1 MLEESSDELDLLKF
15 LQSLPAETQEHIS
28 AVLNTLISELME
40 TDMKNDDVLFCGSN
54 GKRVVKCM
62 HYDRKLLGGV
72 DGPVIF
78 PSANPMVV
86 IGAYSNEF
94 IENKA
99 AEFRTSYADSED
111 CEEQWHLFLNGL
123 ADDVAYKAEVLPA
136 PEFEDLL
143 AP

>member
-1 MLEESSDELDLLKF
+1 MHDEGPDELELLEF
-15 LQSLPAETQEHIS
+15 LQSLPPEAQLHIS
-28 AVLNTLISELME
+28 SVLNTLISELMGASVK
-40 TDMKNDDVLFCGSN
+40 DDDVLFCGSN

-99 AEFRTSYADSED
+99 AEFRMGSDDSED
-111 CEEQWHLFLNGL
+111 CEQQWHHFLNEL
-123 ADDVAYKAEVLPA
+123 ADEVAYKAEILPA
-136 PEFEDLL
+136 GKFEDLL
-143 AP
+143 TP

>member
-1 MLEESSDELDLLKF
+1 
-15 LQSLPAETQEHIS
+15 
-28 AVLNTLISELME
+28 
-40 TDMKNDDVLFCGSN
+40 
-54 GKRVVKCM
+54 M

-111 CEEQWHLFLNGL
+111 CEQQWHLFLNGL
-123 ADDVAYKAEVLPA
+123 ADEVAYKAEILPA
-136 PEFEDLL
+136 PKFEDLL

>member
-1 MLEESSDELDLLKF
+1 MLEEGPDELELLEF
-15 LQSLPAETQEHIS
+15 LQSLPAEAQEHIAS
-28 AVLNTLISELME
+28 VLNTLISELMG
-40 TDMKNDDVLFCGSN
+40 TSVKDDDVLFCGSN

-72 DGPVIF
+72 DGPVLF

-99 AEFRTSYADSED
+99 QEFRINYADSEE
-111 CEEQWHLFLNGL
+111 CEQQWHHFLNSL
-123 ADDVAYKAEVLPA
+123 ADDVANKSEVLPA
-136 PEFEDLL
+136 PKFEDLL
-143 AP
+143 PP